1 MLNIDK
7 NEFKRNIAQKIK
19 SYRAKTQEKTA
30 EQAFISV
37 DTVSSIER
45 EKSIPSSLNLV
56 NVCNALNITPND
68 VLEDFILNKDKLL
81 NEKFNIEFNDLSIE
95 DKTFILQAIEHL
107 KKRKQ

>member
-1 MLNIDK
+1 MLNIDE

-19 SYRAKTQEKTA
+19 FYRKESQEKTA
-30 EQAFISV
+30 EHASISV
-37 DTVSSIER
+37 HTVSSIER
-45 EKSIPSSLNLV
+45 EISVPSSLNLV

-81 NEKFNIEFNDLSIE
+81 NAKFNIEFNNLSIE